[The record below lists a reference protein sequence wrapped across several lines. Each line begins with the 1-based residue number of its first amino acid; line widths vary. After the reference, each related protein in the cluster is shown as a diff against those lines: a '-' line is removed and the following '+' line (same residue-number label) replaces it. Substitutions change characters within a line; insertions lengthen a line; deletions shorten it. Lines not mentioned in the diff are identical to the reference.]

1 MGIFTPKDAVVTFA
15 SFIVRRVVPATQGTF
30 RRGVPTFRAVSAII
44 RAASFDAR
52 IWIFAVGAC
61 VSVVL
66 TSGALWDMNIVH
78 PRTFNVDD
86 FVLYGR

>member
-1 MGIFTPKDAVVTFA
+1 MGVCTPKDAVVTLA

-30 RRGVPTFRAVSAII
+30 RRGVPTFHAICAIMRATA
-44 RAASFDAR
+44 FDAR
-52 IWIFAVGAC
+52 IWFVAVGAC